1 MSSQVPGSVAE
12 AEIEADA
19 AEADVDAQNHADE
32 PDMVKEQEL
41 MDHLARTH
49 DERRSKDGSADVE
62 TLEKHLTKAVRFSR
76 AESTTQPPKADPL
89 FGGFEW
95 STSDNVSTPP
105 DSPLDDDELLESPMQ
120 RMRCD
125 ARNSYPCIKPCTLRL
140 HGLYPRMYNNPCMMR
155 VQSYIYLD
163 ST

>member
-1 MSSQVPGSVAE
+1 MSSQVPGSIAE
-12 AEIEADA
+12 AVVDEAHA
-19 AEADVDAQNHADE
+19 TQADVDAQQQAGE
-32 PDMVKEQEL
+32 PHMFKEQEL
-41 MDHLARTH
+41 MDHLTRTH
-49 DERRSKDGSADVE
+49 NSRRGKDGAVDVE
-62 TLEKHLTKAVRFSR
+62 TLGKHQAKADKFSR
-76 AESTTQPPKADPL
+76 AESTQAPKADPL
-89 FGGFEW
+89 FGGFER
-95 STSDNVSTPP
+95 SPTENVDTPP

-155 VQSYIYLD
+155 MQSYIYLD